1 MASSAPESPAAGA
14 SATPAE
20 AELALLRAAHQ
31 DLLRAISHDLRA
43 PLRHITA
50 FAPLLRELIEPAPL
64 PAPEH
69 AEALEFLGTMEQA
82 GQRMGRMIDALLAL
96 SRLHAAPLRLETVD
110 LQRLVGQLVDEL
122 RPAGPT
128 GAIAWD
134 IAPLPAVRADA
145 LQLRLLLKELLG
157 NAIKFSR
164 GQPAPRIA
172 VSCTR
177 GADGQWQLRVQDNG
191 VGFDMAQSQACSAC
205 SSACTRSARSRAWAA
220 AWRWWRPSPGG
231 TAAACAPRPRRA
243 RAARSPWRGRKR
255 YPKNSELLL
264 AGKR

>member
-122 RPAGPT
+122 RPADPN

-145 LQLRLLLKELLG
+145 QQLRLLLKELLG
-157 NAIKFSR
+157 NAVKFSR

-191 VGFDMAQSQACSAC
+191 VGFDMGQSQGLFGLFQRLHPERAFEGVGGGLALVAAIARRHGGSVRAQ
-205 SSACTRSARSRAWAA
+205 AAPGQGCTVTVAWPEAL
-220 AWRWWRPSPGG
+220 
-231 TAAACAPRPRRA
+231 
-243 RAARSPWRGRKR
+243 
-255 YPKNSELLL
+255 SEE
-264 AGKR
+264 